1 MEKFDDVDNDEL
13 LEVLSEHNGKEM
25 VNKQN
30 IGNVIDQ
37 IAHKELVHEPVFVRD
52 SSWAPGLTSGWQVFV
67 NVRCIACYIVG
78 ATGTVHQFFCIFT
91 LQTNKKVFD
100 VINCIW

>member
-13 LEVLSEHNGKEM
+13 LEVLSEHNGKVM

-37 IAHKELVHEPVFVRD
+37 IAHKELVHEPVFVRLLLGTWSHLRFAGVRECPLYCLLYCWCHRD
-52 SSWAPGLTSGWQVFV
+52 SASVLL
-67 NVRCIACYIVG
+67 Y
-78 ATGTVHQFFCIFT
+78 FT

>member
-1 MEKFDDVDNDEL
+1 MEKFDDVENDEL

-25 VNKQN
+25 VNKKKKN

-52 SSWAPGLTSGWQVFV
+52 SSLAPGLTSGLQGSV

-78 ATGTVHQFFCIFT
+78 ATGTVHHFFGILHCKLIKRS
-91 LQTNKKVFD
+91 LM
-100 VINCIW
+100 